1 MRRIVLWLAGTVSAL
16 VLLLGYHTSLSSSMA
31 TATTGQTP
39 YTSASGSTSSGSGSQ
54 AGAAAG
60 SGGNGGGT
68 GGGGGISNAN
78 GGGSA
83 TKTATRTV
91 TGQVVQTQWG
101 PVQVQLTLKGSTIT
115 AVSVLQ
121 YPSGNPQDTQINS
134 YALPILIKETTDKQS
149 AQIDMVSGATYT
161 STGYIQSLQSALD
174 QA

>member
-68 GGGGGISNAN
+68 GGGGGSTNAN
-78 GGGSA
+78 GGGA
-83 TKTATRTV
+83 AKTTTRTV

-149 AQIDMVSGATYT
+149 ARIDMVSGATYT

>member
-39 YTSASGSTSSGSGSQ
+39 YTSGSSSTSSGSQ

-60 SGGNGGGT
+60 SGGNGNGGSNGRGN
-68 GGGGGISNAN
+68 GGGGS
-78 GGGSA
+78 ST

-121 YPSGNPQDTQINS
+121 YPSGNPQDTQING
-134 YALPILIKETTDKQS
+134 YALPILIKETTDRQS

>member
-1 MRRIVLWLAGTVSAL
+1 MRRIVLWLAGTVSTL

-39 YTSASGSTSSGSGSQ
+39 YTSGSSSTSSGSQ

-60 SGGNGGGT
+60 SGGNGNGG
-68 GGGGGISNAN
+68 SN
-78 GGGSA
+78 GGGNGNGGSST

-121 YPSGNPQDTQINS
+121 YPSGNPQDTQING
-134 YALPILIKETTDKQS
+134 YALPILIKETTDRQS